1 MHQLHR
7 RDLDHRDPAH
17 HLVHDLA
24 FRLDLL
30 QYLDH

>member
-7 RDLDHRDPAH
+7 RDLDHRDLAH
-17 HLVHDLA
+17 HLVRDPV

-30 QYLDH
+30 QYLDR